1 MKNSKLNV
9 SVKNFLSSDKGRNIL
24 IIVAIIVIG
33 LIFITGMFDNEKS
46 TVEDSLS
53 TSQYK
58 TSLESEIQTMVDSIE
73 GIGQSE
79 VLLTIDCSYEY
90 VYLDDGKTLQKIIE
104 PTIRGVAVVCEG
116 ADSAVVCAE
125 ITDLLTTLLNIPS
138 NKVCISKLS

>member
-24 IIVAIIVIG
+24 IIVAIMVIG

-58 TSLESEIQTMVDSIE
+58 TSLESEIQTMVNSIE

>member
-24 IIVAIIVIG
+24 IIVAIMVIG

-73 GIGQSE
+73 GIGRSE